1 MRGSRP
7 DTTGRRASMREK
19 LKKKG
24 AATNGREMRRC
35 NKILRFSGGGKKEK
49 RERDVWNPSPVQSC
63 YQQVVSWAAI
73 SSSSFFS
80 FSSESLF
87 PLLAFLDSL
96 EAHDRI
102 FASEKKSQTY
112 LEATRDQ
119 LSRVRFHPRSS
130 EENLR
135 QRRSRDK

>member
-1 MRGSRP
+1 MEERCEDAIRFFAFQAEAKK
-7 DTTGRRASMREK
+7 RREK
-19 LKKKG
+19 ETFG
-24 AATNGREMRRC
+24 TRVQSNHVINRSSVGQ
-35 NKILRFSGGGKKEK
+35 
-49 RERDVWNPSPVQSC
+49 PSPHLL
-63 YQQVVSWAAI
+63 
-73 SSSSFFS
+73 FS
-80 FSSESLF
+80 LSSESLF